1 MVVLVEVEETEHL
14 PEQGLSDKVL
24 LAVRLRR
31 LALAITP
38 VVAVVEQGEP
48 ESAEM
53 DQTRQGMAVAELH
66 PL

>member
-1 MVVLVEVEETEHL
+1 MAERQWVDQ
-14 PEQGLSDKVL
+14 EQLDKVL
-24 LAVRLRR
+24 LAVGLRR
-31 LALAITP
+31 RALAITP

-53 DQTRQGMAVAELH
+53 GQTRQGMAVAELH